1 MSKFIQNLFLFLLPF
16 YPFWAWLCFSLT
28 NKPFEVLV
36 SILLIPI
43 AIYFLLFGGK
53 KLPIYLILLIL
64 FSIYHLCSAFINDTI
79 PKDTSKIYF
88 ILQDFHI
95 RACLFFII
103 IENSIFNKQF
113 INRMSTYILI
123 TVVISVIVS
132 IVQIKIPTFF
142 FNTSLIE
149 NSRYLG
155 DSRSASVYSWTNLNS
170 LGISFPILVSI
181 LVSIYNKS
189 KSTLSIVIFSGIVVS
204 FLSKARFVMISSLVV
219 LSQLFIN
226 TKISIV
232 KKVSFIVIFLVGI
245 YLFDLGATQ
254 LGYNIS
260 DVVNNRIL
268 EKETDM
274 ESAKARITSYEV
286 FMIVFPENP
295 WFGVGPETRQNVID
309 MLGGEAPLIHI
320 GYLSYLYFYGL
331 IGSLILFGAIFFLVR
346 DAWIVGRRCNFWG
359 VFYGLISFCIA
370 NLTFVYFNLSEMGI
384 VISLI
389 YLRYYS
395 YKFALDSLDN
405 LIGKK
410 LS

>member
-1 MSKFIQNLFLFLLPF
+1 MSKFIQILFLVLLPF
-16 YPFWAWLCFSLT
+16 YPFWAWLCFSFT
-28 NKPFEVLV
+28 NKPFEVLI
-36 SILLIPI
+36 SILLTPI
-43 AIYFLLFGGK
+43 AFYFLLFINK
-53 KLPIYLILLIL
+53 KLPSYLILLIL

-88 ILQDFHI
+88 ILQDFHV

-103 IENSIFNKQF
+103 IENSNFNRQF
-113 INRMSTYILI
+113 IIRMNIFILI
-123 TVVISVIVS
+123 ILAASVVVS
-132 IVQIKIPTFF
+132 IIQIKIPTFF
-142 FNTSLIE
+142 FNNSPLE
-149 NSRYLG
+149 NSTYLR
-155 DSRSASVYSWTNLNS
+155 DSRSASIYSWTNLNS
-170 LGISFPILVSI
+170 LGISFPILISI
-181 LVSIYNKS
+181 LVSVYNKS

-204 FLSKARFVMISSLVV
+204 FLSKARYIMISSLVV
-219 LSQLFIN
+219 LSQLFFN

-232 KKVSFIVIFLVGI
+232 KKVSFVMIFLVGI
-245 YLFDLGATQ
+245 YLFDLGATK
-254 LGYNIS
+254 LGYNIA
-260 DVVNNRIL
+260 DVINNRIL

-286 FMIVFPENP
+286 FMVVFPENP
-295 WFGVGPETRQNVID
+295 WFGVGPETKQNVIN

-346 DAWIVGRRCNFWG
+346 DAWIVGRKCNFWG
-359 VFYGLISFCIA
+359 SFYGLISFCIA

-395 YKFALDSLDN
+395 YKSALDSLEN
-405 LIGKK
+405 LMSKK
-410 LS
+410 IS